1 MANSA
6 SSSTGR
12 PVWQDQAAQGTLVP
26 AVILN
31 FLLFI
36 LVLVTHDRLADAI
49 AASGSSSGSVDRFG
63 APSNAL
69 ILPIIGL
76 IAWVS
81 AGALGYFYYIA
92 RDEKSIA
99 YTVWGAIILIE
110 LATWVPVLALLLNL

>member
-1 MANSA
+1 MANST

-12 PVWQDQAAQGTLVP
+12 PVWQDQATQGTLGP

-31 FLLFI
+31 LLLFI
-36 LVLVTHDRLADAI
+36 LVLVAYDRLADAI
-49 AASGSSSGSVDRFG
+49 AASGGSSGSVDRFG
-63 APSNAL
+63 APSNAV

-81 AGALGYFYYIA
+81 AGALGYFFYSA
-92 RDEKSIA
+92 RDEKTIA